1 MTTEE
6 EHSALDNAWKK
17 IQEYVRGLVRFSETV
32 KIRFPHH
39 VYHWTMLEIYPS
51 GDCAI
56 LTGSHGNPG
65 EWRPLMI
72 HGDEEFQFGLGDN
85 EQSWYSKESDFQLIR
100 RCMTGNPRYVKK
112 YTHYHLLRE
121 LVDNWP
127 YVKGL
132 IVGEVEKVKRLEN
145 FEA

>member
-6 EHSALDNAWKK
+6 EHAALDKAWKK
-17 IQEYVRGLVRFSETV
+17 IQEYVRGLIRFSETV
-32 KIRFPHH
+32 KIPFPHH
-39 VYHWTMLEIYPS
+39 VYHWTRLEIYPS

-72 HGDEEFQFGLGDN
+72 HGDEEFQFSTGDG
-85 EQSWYSKESDFQLIR
+85 QKSWYSRESDFPIIR
-100 RCMTGNPRYVKK
+100 QKLSGNPTRREK
-112 YTHYHLLRE
+112 YTHYKLLRE
-121 LVDNWP
+121 LVDNWTH
-127 YVKGL
+127 VKGL
-132 IVGEVEKVKRLEN
+132 IAGEVEKVERLEN